1 MWFLPRV
8 SALGAIL
15 IVVGAF
21 LIFALDLDVIAYVIS
36 GVIAVVILLAII
48 FDLYEGPKE

>member
-8 SALGAIL
+8 SAVGALL
-15 IVVGAF
+15 IVVGVF

-36 GVIAVVILLAII
+36 GVVAAVLLLAMA
-48 FDLYEGPKE
+48 FDLYEGPKK